1 MIDSEHISSIDSL
14 IQAEESVL
22 ETELLSAETK
32 QGNIKTLV
40 ADIESTKKVLAECS
54 NIKPNS
60 MEADK
65 ILGEF
70 LTDCAKAV
78 VVEAKSDGFIDTM
91 EREQI
96 ATGEEIA
103 LIVAEGEIATG
114 AETSGQHVIETLEQF
129 DPSAVDLGIDKL
141 KNDSEII
148 GADLDERVSQIRK
161 RHPLDLVGK
170 IGDKMLIQK
179 IKKLIWDGSYADV
192 ENLINPY
199 VKEEL
204 WLDKKKELGY
214 QLLKLS
220 KQFPPEMVKIK
231 VDEKTVWRDGTI
243 NEGAVL
249 AIASRYGDMLPR
261 EVGLDLLGKVVGC
274 KGSNDYRMVEHLSR
288 FIVALDLT
296 KEEAD
301 KIAENFTNGNVKNFF
316 LMDMLIKQGAD
327 PTKFEGM
334 AKTWEEI
341 LTKVPD
347 IDSIYDNGL
356 NGITYCKENVETLGL
371 DFMLNSNLS
380 GSNLN
385 ALNYLTNNGSLGECK
400 KWIDYLHGIGA
411 EDGDFAMTAFLFFKE
426 NEKLVSEILSA
437 EILGEAE
444 KKGLIE
450 TLSAVNKFGVKNM
463 AELADLK
470 SVKIRYLEQAFL
482 DDDIYKGKRALETV
496 IFGRDKYLQLTVLIN
511 SLGIIKANSLY
522 IKNGKIE
529 TKNIDKKFIIDE
541 KRIEELTES
550 GMLDDGL
557 VKMIRLAV
565 YFRNFTA
572 TDEKGQKTKLLE
584 EAKKCIEQELN
595 VCIGVKELD
604 HRQKALINQNYSR
617 EMFRDNLVRNDEK
630 LKHTTTEFNGSKI
643 PVTILD
649 GEPFK
654 MLVHKLNA
662 YGNNGNDPSIWNV
675 LNGVRSKSYI
685 SSSLISSE
693 KINIAGGIEQKKG
706 TVIYGFTDLGEESIL
721 QVGSDDICTNNNKSV
736 NGKAEES
743 LTFHS
748 NKERII
754 NFMTPNELLAQTGN
768 GKYRYNEVVLARY
781 SGDLETYDGRLQPSC
796 ILVFGKSEID
806 INDEAKQ
813 AANYFG
819 KPIYLIRRDKY
830 GK

>member
-22 ETELLSAETK
+22 ETELLSTETK
-32 QGNIKTLV
+32 QGNIETLV
-40 ADIESTKKVLAECS
+40 ADIESTKLVLAECS

-60 MEADK
+60 KKADE

-70 LTDCAKAV
+70 FTDCAKAV
-78 VVEAKSDGFIDTM
+78 VDEAKFDGFIDTV
-91 EREQI
+91 ERKQI
-96 ATGEEIA
+96 ATEEEKA

-179 IKKLIWDGSYADV
+179 IKKLICDGSYTDA

-204 WLDKKKELGY
+204 WLDEKKEFGY
-214 QLLKLS
+214 RLLKLS
-220 KQFPPEMVKIK
+220 KQFPPEMVKEK
-231 VDEKTVWRDGTI
+231 VDEETIQKDGTI
-243 NEGAVL
+243 NERAVL
-249 AIASRYGDMLPR
+249 EIASRYGDTLPR
-261 EVGLDLLGKVVGC
+261 EVGLDILGKAVRCV
-274 KGSNDYRMVEHLSR
+274 GSNNFRIIESLSKT
-288 FIVALDLT
+288 IVALELT
-296 KEEAD
+296 EEDAD
-301 KIAENFTNGNVKNFF
+301 KIAENLTNGNGKNFL

-334 AKTWEEI
+334 TKTWEEI

-347 IDSIYDNGL
+347 IDSMFENGL

-371 DFMLNSNLS
+371 DFMLNNIESGPNLS
-380 GSNLN
+380 
-385 ALNYLTNNGSLGECK
+385 ALNYLTNNGNIGECK
-400 KWIDYLHGIGA
+400 KWIDYLHGIGV
-411 EDGDFAMTAFLFFKE
+411 EDGDFAKTVFIFFEE

-437 EILGEAE
+437 EILVEAE

-450 TLSAVNKFGVKNM
+450 IISSVNKFGVKNM

-470 SVKIRYLEQAFL
+470 RVKIGYLEQAFL
-482 DDDIYKGKRALETV
+482 DDDIHKGKKALETV
-496 IFGRDKYLQLTVLIN
+496 IFGGDKNLQITVLIN

-529 TKNIDKKFIIDE
+529 TKDIDKKFIIDE
-541 KRIEELTES
+541 KRIEELIES
-550 GMLDDGL
+550 GMLDVGL
-557 VKMIRLAV
+557 VKTIRLVV

-604 HRQKALINQNYSR
+604 RRQKALINQNYSR
-617 EMFRDNLVRNDEK
+617 EMFRDNLMRNDKK
-630 LKHTTTEFNGSKI
+630 LKHTSIEFNGSEI

-662 YGNNGNDPSIWNV
+662 YGNNGNDPSTWNV
-675 LNGVRSKSYI
+675 LSGGRSYI

-693 KINIAGGIEQKKG
+693 KINIAGGIKQKKG
-706 TVIYGFTDLGEESIL
+706 TVIYGFTDLGKESIL
-721 QVGSDDICTNNNKSV
+721 QVGSADIYTIGGSR
-736 NGKAEES
+736 GKAKAEKSLIFFENEE
-743 LTFHS
+743 
-748 NKERII
+748 RVI
-754 NFMTPNELLAQTGN
+754 NLMTPNELLTQTSY
-768 GKYRYNEVVLARY
+768 GKYNEVVLDRY

-819 KPIYLIRRDKY
+819 KPIYLISRGKY